1 MSPVAESRGAVA
13 LHGGGE
19 FLAGDEPFLDAIVLD
34 AIARR
39 PAAERET
46 PLQVQVVPTA
56 AANVRPKLAAK
67 NGVAAF
73 HRAAE
78 RLGREIVV
86 DACLIVD
93 AESANDPALAEAVG
107 AAHLIHFPGG
117 DPSQLPAVLDGT
129 RAWQSILD
137 AYRRGAVI
145 AGASAGA
152 MGLAGR
158 TWTPGGWRDGLNLV
172 PGLIVVPHFGMFDLN
187 GWEETIRELDAAGL
201 GRLGLDERT
210 GVLSDGDDRHWHV
223 VGEGSAHWF
232 AVGAAEPVVVAS
244 GGSLTFSG

>member
-1 MSPVAESRGAVA
+1 MSRGADARGAVA

-19 FLAGDEPFLDAIVLD
+19 FLAGDEPFLDAIILD

-39 PAAERET
+39 PAGERGL
-46 PLQVQVVPTA
+46 PLHVQVVPTA
-56 AANVRPKLAAK
+56 AAQVRPKLAAK
-67 NGVAAF
+67 HGVAAF
-73 HRAAE
+73 QRASE
-78 RLGREIVV
+78 RLGREIV
-86 DACLIVD
+86 AEGCLIVD
-93 AESANDPALAEAVG
+93 EASANDPALAEAVG
-107 AAHLIHFPGG
+107 RAHVIHFPGG
-117 DPSQLPAVLDGT
+117 NPSQLPAVLDGT
-129 RAWQSILD
+129 TSWQSMLD

-145 AGASAGA
+145 CGASAGA

-172 PGLIVVPHFGMFDLN
+172 AGLIVVPHFGMFDLS

-232 AVGAAEPVVVAS
+232 PVGGQPVVVAS
-244 GGSLTFSG
+244 GGTLTLSD

>member
-1 MSPVAESRGAVA
+1 MMAGASVRGAVA

-19 FLAGDEPFLDAIVLD
+19 FLAGDEPFLDAIILD
-34 AIARR
+34 AVARR
-39 PAAERET
+39 PPAERQL
-46 PLQVQVVPTA
+46 PLHVQVVPTA
-56 AANVRPKLAAK
+56 AAQVRPKLAAK
-67 NGVAAF
+67 NGIAAF
-73 HRAAE
+73 QRASL
-78 RLGREIVV
+78 RLGREIV
-86 DACLIVD
+86 AEPCLIVD
-93 AESANDPALAEAVG
+93 QASADDPGLAEAVG

-117 DPSQLPAVLDGT
+117 NPSQLPAVLDGT
-129 RAWQSILD
+129 RCWQAMLA

-158 TWTPGGWRDGLNLV
+158 TWTPAGWRDGLNLV
-172 PGLIVVPHFGMFDLN
+172 AGLIVVPHFGMFDLS

-232 AVGAAEPVVVAS
+232 PVGGDPVVVAS
-244 GGSLTFSG
+244 GGTLTFSD